1 MAVAD
6 SVKNIGTDDIQNA
19 AVTNAKL
26 ANSAIT
32 LNGNSV
38 ALGDSATV
46 GGASNA
52 LINGDMVIWQRGTD
66 ITAAS
71 TPVTNN
77 DDTYVMDRW
86 ILLSDGNDIVDVK
99 RDPTGVEGGSEWDCQ
114 LEVETVDKKFGIVQ
128 IIESN
133 NCHELIGGKA
143 SLSFYAKVAGSGK
156 LDNVKA
162 AIVSWAGTIDSPTSD
177 IVSAWGAEDTNPTL
191 ATSWTFENTPANLSV
206 TTSWAEYTIENID
219 IDTASTNNVAVFIWS
234 DVTDTDAG
242 DSLYITDVQLTPT
255 TSAVAFQRKPIETTA
270 SDCERYY
277 ESSMSW
283 GTTGQYAGQQVVM
296 GVGSATDGAATGAAG
311 GNRFN
316 TRKRATPTVTL
327 YHQDGTSGAVY
338 TIHNA
343 AKITGVVAQHL
354 MDYGFLFAAKTSAFN
369 QNYGYYYAWI
379 AESEL

>member
-6 SVKNIGTDDIQNA
+6 SVKNIGTDDIQTG

-52 LINGDMVIWQRGTD
+52 LINGDMVIWQRGTN

-99 RDPTGVEGGSEWDCQ
+99 RDSTGVEGGSFWDCE

-128 IIESN
+128 IIEAT

-162 AIVSWAGTIDSPTSD
+162 AIVSWAGTADSPTSD

-191 ATSWTFENTPANLSV
+191 ATSWTYENTPANLNV
-206 TTSWAEYTIENID
+206 TTSWAEYKIENID

-234 DVTDTDAG
+234 DVTDTDA
-242 DSLYITDVQLTPT
+242 DDDLYITDVQLTPT
-255 TSAVAFQRKPIETTA
+255 TSAVAFDRKPISETQ

-277 ESSMSW
+277 ETSMEW
-283 GTTGQYAGQQVVM
+283 GIVGQYAGQQVKV
-296 GVGSATDGAATGAAG
+296 GVGGTTMGAATNNCG
-311 GNRFN
+311 GNRYN
-316 TRKRATPTVTL
+316 TRKRVTPTVTL
-327 YHQDGTSGAVY
+327 YDQNGTSGAVY
-338 TIHNA
+338 TIHSGA
-343 AKITGVVAQHL
+343 IITGVVAQHL
-354 MDYGFLFAAKTSAFN
+354 
-369 QNYGYYYAWI
+369 QNYGYLFAMKSTAFAHTYGYYYGWI
-379 AESEL
+379 AEAEL